1 MKRLIIILACLLA
14 LPSVAKP
21 NRPLTEKDMG
31 AYLFTFFSDPTHG
44 LFMAISYDGYTFTA
58 VNNGKPV
65 ISGDSI
71 AEQHGIRDP
80 HIYRAPNGKFY
91 IAMTDLHIFGK
102 QKGIRTT
109 QWDRPDAF
117 GWGNNRGLVLMASDD
132 LIHWTH
138 HVARID
144 KLFPERFG
152 EIGCAWAPQ
161 TIWDPEVGKPM
172 VYFTIR
178 QQAGGRT
185 KLYYSYADEAFT
197 TLETEPQLLFE
208 YPDSTIQVLDAD
220 IIAIDGLQI
229 DDSRFNGGS
238 KSVNR
243 KSVNRKSVNR
253 KSVNRKYF
261 MTYVAQEN
269 PGGIKYMISDRINHF
284 EPPLPG
290 EVGGGLEQID
300 AERTG
305 CEAPNVWKRIG
316 QNKWVV
322 MYDIYSIHPNNFGF
336 VETSDFKTFTP
347 LGHFNEGV
355 MKLTNFTSPKHG
367 SVIHITK
374 AEAKRLENYWNTVGA
389 DPVSARTIR
398 SGELWRDDGGRH
410 INAHGGGVLK
420 YGDTYYWF
428 GEHKSEHTSDA
439 LVGVMCYASKDLV
452 NWRNCGVAL
461 SVTDPAPGQD
471 GQRRR
476 GRRGA
481 TTDSDI
487 EQGCILERPKVIY
500 NKVTGKF
507 CMWFHLE
514 LKGRGYDA
522 ARYGVA
528 VADRPEGPYKFLYS
542 SRADAGEWPVEFDAA
557 AIAVADTL
565 DAKHYKDWTPA
576 WRKAVGQGLFVK
588 RDFGTG
594 QMSRDMT
601 LYVDDD
607 GKAYHIFSSEEN
619 LTLHIAELTADY
631 LHHTGRYIR
640 VAPAGHNEAPAIFK
654 HDGTYWMITSGCT
667 GWAPNEARMFS
678 APSIWGPWTQ
688 HPNPCRGAKVESTQL
703 QSLEASPTKSQRS
716 EALPTKPELTFGG
729 QSTYILPVGDQFVF
743 MADIWR
749 PDHPIDARYIWLP
762 IEFEDGKPVV
772 RWRDEWTLP
781 KDL

>member
-1 MKRLIIILACLLA
+1 MKRILFLA
-14 LPSVAKP
+14 LASVLLVGSTASARSKKV
-21 NRPLTEKDMG
+21 LTEKDMG
-31 AYLFTFFSDPTHG
+31 AYLFTYFSDPTHS
-44 LFMAISYDGYTFTA
+44 LFMAISYDGYNFKP
-58 VNNGKPV
+58 VNNGEPI

-109 QWDRPDAF
+109 QWERPEAY

-144 KLFPERFG
+144 KLFPEKFG
-152 EIGCAWAPQ
+152 EVACAWAPQ
-161 TIWDPEVGKPM
+161 TIWDPQVGKPM

-220 IIAIDGLQI
+220 ICPMPDG
-229 DDSRFNGGS
+229 R
-238 KSVNR
+238 
-243 KSVNRKSVNR
+243 
-253 KSVNRKYF
+253 YF
-261 MTYVAQEN
+261 MTYVSQEN
-269 PGGIKYMISDRINHF
+269 PGGIKYMISDKINHF
-284 EPPLPG
+284 DDYHA
-290 EVGGGLEQID
+290 EQID
-300 AERTG
+300 TERTG

-316 QNKWVV
+316 ENKWVI
-322 MYDIYSIHPNNFGF
+322 MYDIYTIHPNNFGF
-336 VETSDFKTFTP
+336 VETSDFKTFKP
-347 LGHFNEGV
+347 LGRFGEGK
-355 MKLTNFTSPKHG
+355 MNIENFTSPKHG

-374 AEAKRLENYWNTVGA
+374 AEAKHLEQYWDN
-389 DPVSARTIR
+389 RQKQKQLIR
-398 SGELWRDDGGRH
+398 SGELWFDDGGRH
-410 INAHGGGVLK
+410 INAHGGGIMK

-428 GEHKSEHTSDA
+428 GEHKDDRTSDA

-461 SVTDPAPGQD
+461 SVTDPAPNQGND
-471 GQRRR
+471 RRM
-476 GRRGA
+476 RRGA
-481 TTDSDI
+481 TTNSDI

-500 NKVTGKF
+500 NPVTKKF

-514 LKGRGYDA
+514 LKGQGYSA

-542 SRADAGEWPVEFDAA
+542 SRANAGTWPIEGSPMNFDEY
-557 AIAVADTL
+557 L
-565 DAKHYKDWTPA
+565 
-576 WRKAVGQGLFVK
+576 K
-588 RDFGTG
+588 RDYSTG
-594 QMSRDMT
+594 QMARDMT
-601 LYVDDD
+601 LFVDDD

-619 LTLHIAELTADY
+619 YTLHIAELTADY
-631 LHHTGRYIR
+631 LHHTGRYTR
-640 VAPAGHNEAPAIFK
+640 MAPGGQNEAPAIFK
-654 HDGTYWMITSGCT
+654 HNGTYWMITSGCT

-688 HPNPCRGAKVESTQL
+688 HPNPCRGPKADK
-703 QSLEASPTKSQRS
+703 
-716 EALPTKPELTFGG
+716 TFNG
-729 QSTYILPVGDQFVF
+729 QSTFILPVNGQYIF

-749 PDHPIDARYIWLP
+749 PQHPRDARYIWLP
-762 IEFEDGKPVV
+762 IEFEDGKPIIN
-772 RWRDEWTLP
+772 WKDEWQL
-781 KDL
+781 K

>member
-1 MKRLIIILACLLA
+1 MTIIMKRTFFLTLIA
-14 LPSVAKP
+14 LMTLSVAAKTK
-21 NRPLTEKDMG
+21 RALTEKDMG
-31 AYLFTFFSDPTHG
+31 AYLFTYFSDPTHG

-58 VNNGKPV
+58 VNNAEPI

-80 HIYRAPNGKFY
+80 HIYRAPNDKFY

-109 QWDRPDAF
+109 QWERPEAY

-144 KLFPERFG
+144 KLFPEKFG
-152 EIGCAWAPQ
+152 EVACAWAPQ

-220 IIAIDGLQI
+220 ICPMPDG
-229 DDSRFNGGS
+229 R
-238 KSVNR
+238 
-243 KSVNRKSVNR
+243 
-253 KSVNRKYF
+253 YF
-261 MTYVAQEN
+261 MTYVSQEN
-269 PGGIKYMISDRINHF
+269 PGGIKYMISDKINHF
-284 EPPLPG
+284 DDYHA
-290 EVGGGLEQID
+290 EQID
-300 AERTG
+300 TERTG

-316 QNKWVV
+316 ENKWVV
-322 MYDIYSIHPNNFGF
+322 MYDIYTIQPNNFGF
-336 VETSDFKTFTP
+336 VETKDFKTFTP
-347 LGHFNEGV
+347 LGRFGEGK
-355 MKLTNFTSPKHG
+355 MKMTNFVSPKHG

-374 AEAKRLENYWNTVGA
+374 AEAKRLEQYWESQQKKKKA
-389 DPVSARTIR
+389 IR
-398 SGELWRDDGGRH
+398 SGELWYDDGGRH
-410 INAHGGGVLK
+410 INAHGGGIMK
-420 YGDTYYWF
+420 YNDTYYWF
-428 GEHKSEHTSDA
+428 GEHKDDRTSDA
-439 LVGVMCYASKDLV
+439 MVGVMCYSSKDLV

-461 SVTDPAPGQD
+461 SVTEPAPNQGNN
-471 GQRRR
+471 RNFR
-476 GRRGA
+476 RRGA

-487 EQGCILERPKVIY
+487 ERGCILERPKVIY
-500 NKVTGKF
+500 NPVTKKF

-514 LKGRGYDA
+514 LKGQGYNA

-542 SRADAGEWPVEFDAA
+542 SRANAGTWPIEGSPMNFDEY
-557 AIAVADTL
+557 L
-565 DAKHYKDWTPA
+565 
-576 WRKAVGQGLFVK
+576 K

-594 QMSRDMT
+594 QMARDMT
-601 LYVDDD
+601 LFVDDD

-619 LTLHIAELTADY
+619 FTLHIAELTADY
-631 LHHTGRYIR
+631 LHHSGKYSRM
-640 VAPAGHNEAPAIFK
+640 APGGQNEAPAIFK
-654 HDGTYWMITSGCT
+654 KDGTYWMITSGCT

-688 HPNPCRGAKVESTQL
+688 HPNPCRGPLAEK
-703 QSLEASPTKSQRS
+703 
-716 EALPTKPELTFGG
+716 TFNG
-729 QSTYILPVGDQFVF
+729 QSTFVLTVDEPSSLTSHPSPLTPHLSPLTPKYIF

-749 PDHPIDARYIWLP
+749 PHHPIDARYIWLP
-762 IEFEDGKPVV
+762 IEFEDGKPVIN
-772 RWRDEWTLP
+772 WRDEWSF
-781 KDL
+781 

>member
-1 MKRLIIILACLLA
+1 MKQLMIIACCLLT
-14 LPSVAKP
+14 LGSYGRQV
-21 NRPLTEKDMG
+21 REKDMG

-58 VNNGKPV
+58 VNNGEPI

-91 IAMTDLHIFGK
+91 IAMTDLHIFGR

-109 QWDRPDAF
+109 QWERPDKY

-144 KLFPERFG
+144 RLFPEHFG

-161 TIWDPEVGKPM
+161 TIWDPQVGKPM

-208 YPDSTIQVLDAD
+208 YPDETTQVLDAD
-220 IIAIDGLQI
+220 ICPMPDG
-229 DDSRFNGGS
+229 R
-238 KSVNR
+238 
-243 KSVNRKSVNR
+243 
-253 KSVNRKYF
+253 YF
-261 MTYVAQEN
+261 MTYVSQDN
-269 PGGIKYMISDRINHF
+269 PAGIKYMISDRINHF
-284 EPPLPG
+284 DDFHA
-290 EVGGGLEQID
+290 EQID
-300 AERTG
+300 TEHG
-305 CEAPNVWKRIG
+305 DCEAPNVWKRIG
-316 QNKWVV
+316 ENKWVV
-322 MYDIYSIHPNNFGF
+322 MYDIYSINPHNFGF

-347 LGHFNEGV
+347 LGHFNEGK
-355 MKLTNFTSPKHG
+355 MKLTNFESPKHG

-374 AEAKRLENYWNTVGA
+374 AEAKRLEQYWNGQQQK
-389 DPVSARTIR
+389 PKTIR
-398 SGELWRDDGGRH
+398 SGELWRDDTGRP
-410 INAHGGGVLK
+410 INAHGGGVMK

-428 GEHKSEHTSDA
+428 GEHKSERTSDA
-439 LVGVMCYASKDLV
+439 LVGVMCYASEDLV

-461 SVTDPAPGQD
+461 SVSDE
-471 GQRRR
+471 R
-476 GRRGA
+476 GH
-481 TTDSDI
+481 DI
-487 EQGCILERPKVIY
+487 ERGCILERPKVIY
-500 NKVTGKF
+500 NPVTKKF

-514 LKGRGYDA
+514 LKGMGYNA

-542 SRADAGEWPVEFDAA
+542 QRADAGTWPVESSPMGFDEY
-557 AIAVADTL
+557 L
-565 DAKHYKDWTPA
+565 
-576 WRKAVGQGLFVK
+576 K
-588 RDFGTG
+588 RDYDEG

-601 LYVDDD
+601 LFIDDD

-619 LTLHIAELTADY
+619 YTLHIAELTADY
-631 LHHTGRYIR
+631 LHHTGRYTR
-640 VAPAGHNEAPAIFK
+640 VAPGGQNEAPAIFK

-688 HPNPCRGAKVESTQL
+688 HPNPCRGPKAEK
-703 QSLEASPTKSQRS
+703 
-716 EALPTKPELTFGG
+716 TFDG
-729 QSTYILPVGDQFVF
+729 QSTFILPVDGQYIF

-749 PDHPIDARYIWLP
+749 PHHPIDARYIWLP

-772 RWRDEWTLP
+772 RWRDEWEINTIF
-781 KDL
+781 KN

>member
-1 MKRLIIILACLLA
+1 MTIIMKRTFFLTLIA
-14 LPSVAKP
+14 LMTLSVAAKTK
-21 NRPLTEKDMG
+21 RALTEKDMG
-31 AYLFTFFSDPTHG
+31 AYLFTYFSDPTHG

-58 VNNGKPV
+58 VNNVEPI

-109 QWDRPDAF
+109 QWERPEAY

-144 KLFPERFG
+144 KLFPEKFG
-152 EIGCAWAPQ
+152 EVACAWAPQ
-161 TIWDPEVGKPM
+161 TIWDPQAGKPM

-178 QQAGGRT
+178 QHAGGNT

-197 TLETEPQLLFE
+197 TLETEPQLLFQC
-208 YPDSTIQVLDAD
+208 PDSTIQVLDAD
-220 IIAIDGLQI
+220 ICPMPDG
-229 DDSRFNGGS
+229 R
-238 KSVNR
+238 
-243 KSVNRKSVNR
+243 
-253 KSVNRKYF
+253 YF
-261 MTYVAQEN
+261 MTYVYQEN
-269 PGGIKYMISDRINHF
+269 PGGIKYMISDKINHF
-284 EPPLPG
+284 DDYHA
-290 EVGGGLEQID
+290 EQID
-300 AERTG
+300 TENGA

-316 QNKWVV
+316 QNKWVI
-322 MYDIYSIHPNNFGF
+322 MYDVFSIHPNNFGF

-347 LGHFNEGV
+347 LGRFGEGK
-355 MKLTNFTSPKHG
+355 MKIDNFVSPKHG

-374 AEAKRLENYWNTVGA
+374 AEAKRLEQYWNNRQKQKQA
-389 DPVSARTIR
+389 IR
-398 SGELWRDDGGRH
+398 SGELWYDDGGRH
-410 INAHGGGVLK
+410 INAHGGGIMK

-428 GEHKSEHTSDA
+428 GEHKDDWTSNA
-439 LVGVMCYASKDLV
+439 MVGVMCYASKDLI

-461 SVTDPAPGQD
+461 SVTAPAINQTNRQG
-471 GQRRR
+471 GRRR
-476 GRRGA
+476 GGA

-500 NKVTGKF
+500 NPVTKKF

-542 SRADAGEWPVEFDAA
+542 QRANAGTWPLEGSPMHFDEY
-557 AIAVADTL
+557 L
-565 DAKHYKDWTPA
+565 
-576 WRKAVGQGLFVK
+576 K

-601 LYVDDD
+601 LFVDDD

-619 LTLHIAELTADY
+619 YTLQIAELTADY
-631 LHHTGRYIR
+631 LHHTGRYTR
-640 VAPAGHNEAPAIFK
+640 MAPGGHNEAPAIFK
-654 HDGTYWMITSGCT
+654 KDGTYWMITSGCT
-667 GWAPNEARMFS
+667 GWEPNEARMFS

-688 HPNPCRGAKVESTQL
+688 HPNPCRGPKAEK
-703 QSLEASPTKSQRS
+703 
-716 EALPTKPELTFGG
+716 TFMG
-729 QSTYILPVGDQFVF
+729 QSTFILPAGNQYIF

-749 PDHPIDARYIWLP
+749 PRHPRDARYIWLP

-772 RWRDEWTLP
+772 RWQDEWIPSTIT
-781 KDL
+781 K

>member
-1 MKRLIIILACLLA
+1 MGIVYLCSHIRTRTLMNMTTRKIFLVILMLA
-14 LPSVAKP
+14 AATLAPAKQVK
-21 NRPLTEKDMG
+21 EKDMG

-44 LFMAISYDGYTFTA
+44 LFMAISYDGYTFTP
-58 VNNGKPV
+58 VNNGEPI

-91 IAMTDLHIFGK
+91 IAMTDLHVFGR

-109 QWDRPDAF
+109 QWERPEAF

-161 TIWDPEVGKPM
+161 TIWDPQVQKPM

-178 QQAGGRT
+178 QHPGGNT

-197 TLETEPQLLFE
+197 TLETEPQLLFD
-208 YPDSTIQVLDAD
+208 YPDEKIQVLDAD
-220 IIAIDGLQI
+220 ICPMPDG
-229 DDSRFNGGS
+229 R
-238 KSVNR
+238 
-243 KSVNRKSVNR
+243 
-253 KSVNRKYF
+253 YF
-261 MTYVAQEN
+261 MSYVAQEN

-284 EPPLPG
+284 DDYHA
-290 EVGGGLEQID
+290 EQID
-300 AERTG
+300 TEPQG

-316 QNKWVV
+316 EKKWVL
-322 MYDIYSIHPNNFGF
+322 MYDVFSVHPHNFGF

-347 LGHFNEGV
+347 LGHFGEGK
-355 MKLTNFTSPKHG
+355 MQIKNFTSPKHG

-374 AEAKRLENYWNTVGA
+374 AEAKQLEQYWNVQQQKKQK
-389 DPVSARTIR
+389 TIR
-398 SGELWRDDGGRH
+398 SGELWPDDSGRH
-410 INAHGGGVLK
+410 INAHGGGIMK
-420 YGDTYYWF
+420 YGDTWYWF
-428 GEHKSEHTSDA
+428 GENKDDRTSDA

-461 SVTDPAPGQD
+461 SVSE
-471 GQRRR
+471 QR
-476 GRRGA
+476 GH
-481 TTDSDI
+481 DI
-487 EQGCILERPKVIY
+487 ERGCILERPKVIY

-514 LKGRGYDA
+514 LKGQGYNA

-542 SRADAGEWPVEFDAA
+542 QRANAGTWPIEGSPMTFDEY
-557 AIAVADTL
+557 L
-565 DAKHYKDWTPA
+565 
-576 WRKAVGQGLFVK
+576 K

-594 QMSRDMT
+594 QMARDMT

-619 LTLHIAELTADY
+619 FTLHIAELTADY
-631 LHHTGRYIR
+631 LHHTGRYTR
-640 VAPAGHNEAPAIFK
+640 MAPGGQNEAPAIFK

-688 HPNPCRGAKVESTQL
+688 HPNPCTGPNAEK
-703 QSLEASPTKSQRS
+703 
-716 EALPTKPELTFGG
+716 TFNG
-729 QSTYILPVGDQFVF
+729 QSTFVLTLSDDELKSLSSQHSPLPSRYIF

-749 PDHPIDARYIWLP
+749 PRHPRDARYIWLP
-762 IEFEDGKPVV
+762 IEFENGKPVV
-772 RWRDEWTLP
+772 RWRDEWSL
-781 KDL
+781 

>member
-1 MKRLIIILACLLA
+1 MMKTIMMNKLIATAALAA
-14 LPSVAKP
+14 FMAMPAMAAKP
-21 NRPLTEKDMG
+21 KRALTEKDMG
-31 AYLFTFFSDPTHG
+31 AYLFTYFSDPTHS
-44 LFMAISYDGYTFTA
+44 LFMAISYDGYTFNP
-58 VNNGKPV
+58 VNNGEPI

-109 QWDRPDAF
+109 QWERPDRF

-161 TIWDPEVGKPM
+161 TIWDPQVGKPM

-220 IIAIDGLQI
+220 ICPMPDG
-229 DDSRFNGGS
+229 R
-238 KSVNR
+238 
-243 KSVNRKSVNR
+243 
-253 KSVNRKYF
+253 YF
-261 MTYVAQEN
+261 MTYVSQEN
-269 PGGIKYMISDRINHF
+269 PGGIKYMISDKINHF
-284 EPPLPG
+284 DDYHA
-290 EVGGGLEQID
+290 EQID
-300 AERTG
+300 TERSG

-316 QNKWVV
+316 EKKWVV
-322 MYDIYSIHPNNFGF
+322 MYDIYSITPNNFGF

-347 LGHFNEGV
+347 LGRFGEGK
-355 MKLTNFTSPKHG
+355 MKVNNFVSPKHG

-374 AEAKRLENYWNTVGA
+374 AEAKRLEQYWTEQQKKQK
-389 DPVSARTIR
+389 TIR
-398 SGELWRDDGGRH
+398 SGELWRDESGRH
-410 INAHGGGVLK
+410 INAHGGGILK
-420 YGDTYYWF
+420 YNDTYYWF
-428 GEHKSEHTSDA
+428 GEHKDDRTSDA
-439 LVGVMCYASKDLV
+439 MVGVMCYASKDLV

-461 SVTDPAPGQD
+461 SVTEPAAVQGNRQ
-471 GQRRR
+471 GAR
-476 GRRGA
+476 RRGA

-487 EQGCILERPKVIY
+487 ERGCILERPKVIY
-500 NKVTGKF
+500 NKVTKKF

-514 LKGRGYDA
+514 LKGQGYNA

-542 SRADAGEWPVEFDAA
+542 SRANAGTWPITSANQMPPSSEPQGEAFDEY
-557 AIAVADTL
+557 L
-565 DAKHYKDWTPA
+565 
-576 WRKAVGQGLFVK
+576 K

-594 QMSRDMT
+594 QMARDMT
-601 LYVDDD
+601 LYIDDD

-619 LTLHIAELTADY
+619 FTLHIAELTGDY
-631 LHHTGRYIR
+631 LHHTGRYAR
-640 VAPAGHNEAPAIFK
+640 MAPGGQNEAPAIFK

-678 APSIWGPWTQ
+678 APSIWGPWKQ
-688 HPNPCRGAKVESTQL
+688 HPNPCRGPLAEK
-703 QSLEASPTKSQRS
+703 
-716 EALPTKPELTFGG
+716 TFNG
-729 QSTYILPVGDQFVF
+729 QSTFVLTLDDGRHIF

-749 PDHPIDARYIWLP
+749 PNHPRDARYIWLP
-762 IEFEDGKPVV
+762 IEFEKGAPVV
-772 RWRDEWTLP
+772 RWQDEWSLSR
-781 KDL
+781 